1 LSIALVL
8 AIAFHRYAVSWVA
21 PLDAPASE
29 FSGARARQVLA
40 RVLGDQRPH
49 PTGSDAAREV
59 RARIAAEL
67 RALGLEVETTRSN
80 VCGRYGTCAEVENLV
95 AKIAGT
101 DPSGGA
107 VLFVAHTDSVPR
119 GPGASDDGAGVAAI
133 LEGARA
139 LLAGPKPKNDVLLL
153 LDDGEELGL
162 LGAEAFVR
170 DDPLH
175 FLHVRAVVNVEARG
189 VSGPATLFQTGRDAG
204 AFVDAF
210 GRAVPRP
217 IGSSLFSTVY
227 ERMPNDTDLTVFLD
241 HGLRGLNLA
250 FSDGATRYHT
260 RDDDLAHQ
268 APGSV
273 QHLGET
279 AFAAVRALANMDLRN
294 PPASERV
301 YFDLFAATLVR
312 WPKALTLPMALA
324 VLALMA
330 AGQRNKARDAAIAL
344 GMFAAITVATLIV
357 VVVFTALV
365 TPRFPFVAQP
375 APYLA
380 AAIATPILVAWLFE
394 RAHSPRDREGG
405 ALGFLALVS
414 VALAVTLPGASY
426 LVLAPSI
433 VWTAALALPEWARR
447 PIAVGAGFATW
458 ALVLRVLYPALG
470 LYGMPGLSLGV
481 LFAAAP
487 LWPLLRRAPSL
498 A

>member
-1 LSIALVL
+1 LSIVLVL
-8 AIAFHRYAVSWVA
+8 TIAFHRYAVSWVA
-21 PLDAPASE
+21 PLDAPATE

-67 RALGLEVETTRSN
+67 RALGLEVEVTRSN
-80 VCGRYGTCAEVENLV
+80 VCGRYGTCAEVENLL

-107 VLFVAHTDSVPR
+107 VLFVAHSDSVPR
-119 GPGASDDGAGVAAI
+119 GPGASDDGAGVAAV

-139 LLAGPKPKNDVLLL
+139 LLAGPKPKNDILLL
-153 LDDGEELGL
+153 IDDGEELGL

-189 VSGPATLFQTGRDAG
+189 VSGPATLFQTGSGAG
-204 AFVDAF
+204 ALVDAF
-210 GRAVPRP
+210 ARAVPRP
-217 IGSSLFSTVY
+217 IGSSLFSAVY

-241 HGLRGLNLA
+241 HGLSGLNLA
-250 FSDGATRYHT
+250 FSDGAPLYHT

-279 AFAAVRALANMDLRN
+279 AFASVRALANLDLRG
-294 PPASERV
+294 PPASDRV
-301 YFDLFAATLVR
+301 YFDLFGATLVR
-312 WPKALTLPMALA
+312 WPKGATLPLALSVLAIVA
-324 VLALMA
+324 VLH
-330 AGQRNKARDAAIAL
+330 RRKARDVALAAATFTAIAL
-344 GMFAAITVATLIV
+344 ATLV
-357 VVVFTALV
+357 VVVAFTALV
-365 TPRFPFVAQP
+365 TPRFPFVARP
-375 APYLA
+375 APHLA
-380 AAIATPILVAWLFE
+380 VAIALPIVIAWLAE
-394 RAHSPRDREGG
+394 RAVSPREREGG
-405 ALGFLALVS
+405 ALSFLGVAS
-414 VALAVTLPGASY
+414 VLLAVTMPSASY

-433 VWTAALALPEWARR
+433 VWTATFALPAWVRPPIALA
-447 PIAVGAGFATW
+447 AGFATW
-458 ALVLRVLYPALG
+458 ALILRVLYPALG

-487 LWPLLRRAPSL
+487 LWPLLRRAPTL